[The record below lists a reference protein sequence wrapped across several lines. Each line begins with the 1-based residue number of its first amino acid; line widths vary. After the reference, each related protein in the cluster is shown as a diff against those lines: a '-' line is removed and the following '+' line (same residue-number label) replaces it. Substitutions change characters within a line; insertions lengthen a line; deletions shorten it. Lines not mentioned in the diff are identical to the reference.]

1 LAGAPKI
8 SHSKGSALMKT
19 KIYGSGIIGAVAAL
33 SMLTLSGNAF
43 AGNAGDGSGYG
54 TQPGFTTAITN
65 SNGCAGHG
73 AFGAFGADYNFGNST
88 SGRVL
93 GAPGNDQN
101 GNGANGQ
108 QTGINNST
116 LCGNPQNNL
125 P

>member
-1 LAGAPKI
+1 
-8 SHSKGSALMKT
+8 MKT
-19 KIYGSGIIGAVAAL
+19 SIFAMGTAAAVGL
-33 SMLTLSGNAF
+33 LMLSGSAF

-54 TQPGFTTAITN
+54 TQPGFDNAITN

-73 AFGAFGADYNFGNST
+73 AFGAFGKDFNFGNTT
-88 SGRVL
+88 SGRVP

-108 QTGINNST
+108 QTGANNSG